1 MTLLAEASQ
10 TIERRSLHG
19 ELVERLRALITV
31 GDLANGQKV
40 PERALCERFGVS
52 RTPLR
57 EALKVLASEGVVTL
71 RQNRGAVV
79 NGLTAD
85 ELTQAFPV
93 MGALEALSGE
103 IACRMITD
111 AELAKIRVAHE
122 TMVVHWRRGEL
133 QAYFALNRAIHEAI
147 LEATHNDVL
156 ISAYRNISRRIMAA
170 RYMANKSPKR
180 WAEAVKEHE
189 AILTALE
196 RRDGRTLSRLLK
208 SHLANKLEA
217 LKNTLLAQETSE
229 AGAAKERSDAARADG
244 QRSAAQSSQASR
256 GKSATARGNGRRSA
270 RQ

>member
-1 MTLLAEASQ
+1 MALLAEASE

-31 GDLANGQKV
+31 GELVNGQKV

-71 RQNRGAVV
+71 RPNRGAVV
-79 NGLTAD
+79 NGLTVED
-85 ELTQAFPV
+85 LTQAFPV

-111 AELAKIRVAHE
+111 AELAKIRAAHE

-156 ISAYRNISRRIMAA
+156 IQAYRNISRRIMAA

-189 AILTALE
+189 EMLDALE
-196 RRDGRTLSRLLK
+196 RRDGRTLSRILK

-217 LKNTLLAQETSE
+217 LKSSLLAEEKSET
-229 AGAAKERSDAARADG
+229 GPAKEKIEVKRVDRHRG
-244 QRSAAQSSQASR
+244 VAQGSNGSR
-256 GKSATARGNGRRSA
+256 GKSASARSGSRRSA
-270 RQ
+270 R